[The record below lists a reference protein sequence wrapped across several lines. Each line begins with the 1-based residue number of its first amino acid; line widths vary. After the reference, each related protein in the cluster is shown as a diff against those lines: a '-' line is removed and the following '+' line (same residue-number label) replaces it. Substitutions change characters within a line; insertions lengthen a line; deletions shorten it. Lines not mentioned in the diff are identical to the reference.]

1 MLNYY
6 NANYPKPPYKDEQN
20 YPPVKCSVLMFHG
33 LDDPYLLPG
42 ALNDTWKWV
51 EKDLTLI
58 TVPKAGHWVH
68 HDGGLRG
75 PRRPAAPHYPHCV
88 F

>member
-1 MLNYY
+1 MEGMLNYY
-6 NANYPKPPYKDEQN
+6 KANYPKAPYKDEKTF
-20 YPPVKCSVLMFHG
+20 PLVKCPVLMFHG

-68 HDGGLRG
+68 RDASELVTKRM
-75 PRRPAAPHYPHCV
+75 V
-88 F
+88 SWLTQK